1 MAYSMLLYAHTV
13 GASGNAAAINH
24 QHNQE
29 TAMIYV
35 KNDMW
40 IVKLEMVEYEFITL
54 DEALAFVGAE
64 GLSH

>member
-1 MAYSMLLYAHTV
+1 
-13 GASGNAAAINH
+13 
-24 QHNQE
+24 
-29 TAMIYV
+29 MIYV